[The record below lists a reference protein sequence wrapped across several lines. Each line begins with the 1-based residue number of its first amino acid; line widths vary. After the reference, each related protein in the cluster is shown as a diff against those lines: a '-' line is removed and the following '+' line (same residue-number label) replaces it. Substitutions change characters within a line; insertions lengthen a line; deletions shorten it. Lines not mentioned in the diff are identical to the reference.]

1 MPNRSP
7 PRVALLGFSIECNKF
22 APVATKAHFL
32 TRAYLEGDAIVEE
45 ARSATPCMLPETPGF
60 VAAMDASGAWMT
72 EPNGPV
78 EHAFFVELLGTI
90 ERRLR
95 AALPVDAVYICSHG
109 AALTTA
115 EDDPDGVLFAKVR
128 EIVGPDVP
136 IAATLDLH
144 ANVSE
149 RMVGSIDAFI
159 GYRTNPH
166 LDMRERGTEAAA
178 AIREMLGG
186 VKPQRVLIRLPIV
199 PPTVTLL
206 TAAGPYAEMIELGQR
221 HMSPEIMNVS
231 AMGGF
236 AFADAPECG
245 LSVVVTARRDKSA
258 AARLAREI
266 AELGWANR
274 ARFYPRLTSL
284 DEAVEKALAVGR
296 DPTLPALA
304 FADVADNPGGG
315 GRGNTVFLLRAL
327 NEAGV
332 EGALLGVFY
341 DPELAAEAHRQGIG
355 ARFDARFNRSETT
368 NFSEPYT
375 APATVVALTDGRCVG
390 RRGIYAGLRL
400 ELGPCAAVKV
410 GGVTVVVVSHRVQCA
425 DPVFFEMMGLD
436 IDRARAVVVKSR
448 GHFRGG
454 FDEFFGPEQI
464 VEVDL
469 PGLTS
474 PMLNRFTWTR
484 LPRPVIPLDEG
495 VDWRPPPRSCL
506 NSRITAISSDPG
518 MRLGVILV
526 KSRWEFGSKF
536 DRVIALT

>member
-1 MPNRSP
+1 MPSP
-7 PRVALLGFSIECNKF
+7 SSPRVALLGFSIECNRF

-32 TRAYLEGDAIVEE
+32 ARTYLEGDAIVED
-45 ARSATPCMLPETPGF
+45 ARSATPRMLPETPGF
-60 VAAMDASGAWMT
+60 IAAMDASGAWTPVGIALAMT

-78 EHAFFVELLGTI
+78 EHTFFVELLDTI
-90 ERRLR
+90 ERGLK
-95 AALPVDAVYICSHG
+95 AELPVDAVYICSHG
-109 AALTTA
+109 AGLTTE
-115 EDDPDGVLFAKVR
+115 EDDPDGVLFEKVR
-128 EIVGPDVP
+128 EIVGPGVP
-136 IAATLDLH
+136 VAATLDLH

-149 RMVGSIDAFI
+149 RMVGSVDAFI

-166 LDMRERGTEAAA
+166 LDMRERGAEAAA

-186 VKPQRVLIRLPIV
+186 LKPQRAFIKLPIV

-206 TAAGPYAEMIELGQR
+206 TAAGPYAEMIDLSQR
-221 HMSPEIMNVS
+221 RMNSEIMNVS

-245 LSVVVTARRDKSA
+245 LSVVVTARYDKRA
-258 AARLAREI
+258 AEALAREI

-274 ARFYPRLTSL
+274 SRFYPRLTSL
-284 DEAVEKALAVGR
+284 DDAVAKAVTVWR
-296 DPTLPALA
+296 DPSLPALA

-327 NEAGV
+327 HEAAVG
-332 EGALLGVFY
+332 GALLGVFY
-341 DPELAAEAHRQGIG
+341 DPPLAAEAHRRGIG
-355 ARFDARFNRSETT
+355 SHFEAQFNRSETT
-368 NFSEPYT
+368 NFSERYT
-375 APATVVALTDGRCVG
+375 APATVATLTDGVCVG

-400 ELGPCAAVKV
+400 ELGPCAALRV
-410 GGVTVVVVSHRVQCA
+410 GGIMVVVISHRVQCA

-436 IDRARAVVVKSR
+436 IGRARSVVVKSR

-454 FDEFFGPEQI
+454 FDEFFGPGQI

-474 PMLNRFTWTR
+474 PMLNRFTWIR

-495 VDWRPPPRSCL
+495 VDWQPPRSD
-506 NSRITAISSDPG
+506 TPPA
-518 MRLGVILV
+518 
-526 KSRWEFGSKF
+526 
-536 DRVIALT
+536 

>member
-1 MPNRSP
+1 
-7 PRVALLGFSIECNKF
+7 
-22 APVATKAHFL
+22 
-32 TRAYLEGDAIVEE
+32 
-45 ARSATPCMLPETPGF
+45 
-60 VAAMDASGAWMT
+60 MDASGAWTPVGVALAMT

-78 EHAFFVELLGTI
+78 EHPFFVELLATI

-109 AALTTA
+109 AGLTTE
-115 EDDPDGVLFAKVR
+115 EDDPDGVLFEKVR
-128 EIVGPDVP
+128 EIVGADVP

-149 RMVGSIDAFI
+149 RMVQSVDAFI

-166 LDMRERGTEAAA
+166 LDMRERGAEAAS
-178 AIREMLGG
+178 AIREMLDG
-186 VKPQRVLIRLPIV
+186 VKPQRAFIRLPIV

-221 HMSPEIMNVS
+221 RINPDIINVS

-245 LSVVVTARRDKSA
+245 LSVVVTARRDKRA
-258 AARLAREI
+258 AERLAREI

-296 DPTLPALA
+296 NPSLPALA

-315 GRGNTVFLLRAL
+315 GRGNTVFLLRAFY
-327 NEAGV
+327 ETGV
-332 EGALLGVFY
+332 EGTLLGVFY
-341 DPELAAEAHRQGIG
+341 DPPLAAEAHRQGVG
-355 ARFDARFNRSETT
+355 ARFEAQFNRSENT
-368 NFSEPYT
+368 NFSEPYA
-375 APATVVALTDGRCVG
+375 APVMVVALTDGVCVG

-400 ELGPCAAVKV
+400 ELGPCAALQV
-410 GGVTVVVVSHRVQCA
+410 GGVTVVVISHRVQCA

-436 IDRARAVVVKSR
+436 IGRARSVIVKSR

-454 FDEFFGPEQI
+454 FDEFFGPDQI

-495 VDWRPPPRSCL
+495 VDWHPPPGD
-506 NSRITAISSDPG
+506 TGHA
-518 MRLGVILV
+518 
-526 KSRWEFGSKF
+526 
-536 DRVIALT
+536 

>member
-1 MPNRSP
+1 MPNPSS

-32 TRAYLEGDAIVEE
+32 ARTYLEGEAIVED
-45 ARSATPCMLPETPGF
+45 ARSATPRMLPETPGF
-60 VAAMDASGAWMT
+60 IEAMDTSGPWTPVGIALAMT

-78 EHAFFVELLGTI
+78 EHDFFVNLLDTI

-115 EDDPDGVLFAKVR
+115 EDDPDGVLFEKVR

-149 RMVGSIDAFI
+149 RMVASVDAFI

-166 LDMRERGTEAAA
+166 LDMRERGAEAAA

-186 VKPQRVLIRLPIV
+186 IRPQRAFIRLPIV

-206 TAAGPYAEMIELGQR
+206 TAAGPYAEMINLGQR
-221 HMSPEIMNVS
+221 RMNPEIMNVS

-236 AFADAPECG
+236 AFADAATCG
-245 LSVVVTARRDKSA
+245 LSVVVTARHHKHA
-258 AARLAREI
+258 AQTLAREI

-284 DEAVEKALAVGR
+284 DEAVTKALAVGR
-296 DPTLPALA
+296 NPSLPALA

-315 GRGNTVFLLRAL
+315 GRGNTVFLLRAFH
-327 NEAGV
+327 EAGV
-332 EGALLGVFY
+332 EDALLGVFY
-341 DPELAAEAHRQGIG
+341 DPDLAAEAHRHGVA
-355 ARFDARFNRSETT
+355 ARFEAGFNRAEATA
-368 NFSEPYT
+368 FSEPYA
-375 APATVVALTDGRCVG
+375 APATVVALTNGFCVG
-390 RRGIYAGLRL
+390 RRGIYAGMRL
-400 ELGPCAAVKV
+400 ELGPCAALRV
-410 GGVTVVVVSHRVQCA
+410 GGITVVVISHRVQCA

-436 IDRARAVVVKSR
+436 IGRARSVVVKSR

-495 VDWRPPPRSCL
+495 VDWHPPRGD
-506 NSRITAISSDPG
+506 TAP
-518 MRLGVILV
+518 
-526 KSRWEFGSKF
+526 
-536 DRVIALT
+536 A